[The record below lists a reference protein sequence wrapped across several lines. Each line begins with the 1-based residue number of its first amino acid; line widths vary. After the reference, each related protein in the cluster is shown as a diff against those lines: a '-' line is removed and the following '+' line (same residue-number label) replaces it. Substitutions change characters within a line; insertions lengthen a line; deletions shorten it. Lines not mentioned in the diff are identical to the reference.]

1 MSNLND
7 IQQRHG
13 TDRWKDAGFI
23 ALAVLLTALAIGS
36 VTSKAVG
43 RTSEKQWKV
52 TVVESN
58 LEIGQ

>member
-7 IQQRHG
+7 ITQRHG
-13 TDRWKDAGFI
+13 RDHWKDAGFI
-23 ALAVLLTALAIGS
+23 AVAALLTALAIGS

-43 RTSEKQWKV
+43 KTTEKQWKV